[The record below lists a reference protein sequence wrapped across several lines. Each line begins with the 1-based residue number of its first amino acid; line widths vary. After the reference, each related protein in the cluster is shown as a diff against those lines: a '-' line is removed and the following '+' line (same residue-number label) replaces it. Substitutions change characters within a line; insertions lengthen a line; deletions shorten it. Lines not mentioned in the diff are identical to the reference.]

1 MNYVSLSFLETL
13 QGIFKDI
20 FQEVLSPVLQTVFR
34 EIVDLIGD
42 QIWSLFSDIFL
53 DGFLILLKAVN
64 FLDSMFSLFSG
75 LSVIRYNNKKMTLLT
90 YFFQLDGIS
99 KALVYMTVLGA
110 IMAFMFSIYS
120 TGKIMADAPFD
131 DRAKPISTVLKN
143 GFKSMITFMIVPFLC
158 VFILELSS
166 ALLNQIIYTFQV
178 SSGTSG
184 KAGMDDALF
193 ITAVHGAEKNSSAL
207 IEFAS
212 GHKYQNL
219 SNIKKNFDISKIN
232 YLIGY
237 VSSLL
242 VILILATA
250 CLTFIRRVF
259 ELLLLYLV
267 SPFFSA
273 SIALDG
279 GAKFAKWREVFIAK
293 FFAGFGSIFIIKLY
307 LLIVPFL
314 MGNTIKYSGESSKDI
329 CIKLFLV
336 IGGAWAV
343 FKGQNTFLSILSPDT
358 AAAASQSSAAIMAM
372 ATGGARGVR
381 SAASKLLRRR

>member
-1 MNYVSLSFLETL
+1 MNFVSLSFLDTL

-20 FQEVLSPVLQTVFR
+20 FQEVLSPVLETVFR
-34 EIVDLIGD
+34 DIVNLIGE

-75 LSVIRYNNKKMTLLT
+75 LSVIRYNNKKMTFLA
-90 YFFQLDGIS
+90 YFFQLEGIS
-99 KALVYMTVLGA
+99 RVLVYMTVLGA
-110 IMAFMFSIYS
+110 ILAFLFSMYS

-143 GFKSMITFMIVPFLC
+143 GFKSMITFMIVPFMC

-166 ALLNQIIYTFQV
+166 AILSQIIYTFQV
-178 SSGTSG
+178 ASNTSG

-193 ITAVHGAEKNSSAL
+193 ITAVQGAEKNSSAL
-207 IEFAS
+207 IDFAY

-219 SNIKKNFDISKIN
+219 DSVKKNFDIRKIN

-242 VILILATA
+242 VILILAA
-250 CLTFIRRVF
+250 SCLTFIRRVF

-293 FFAGFGSIFIIKLY
+293 FFAGFGAIFILKLY

-314 MGNTIKYSGESSKDI
+314 MGNTIQYSGEASKDM
-329 CIKLFLV
+329 CMKLFFV

-343 FKGQNTFLSILSPDT
+343 YKGQTTFLAILSPDT

-372 ATGGARGVR
+372 ATGGARGIQ
-381 SAASKLLRRR
+381 STASKLLRRR